1 MALMAFAI
9 APISALATPYLPTDD
24 AQVIERLPSPG
35 AGIKSELRQLR
46 RDLAGD
52 PHNLDIAL
60 RLARRYIAVGRAESD
75 PRYNGYA
82 QAALEPWWTSDA
94 PPVDVIV
101 LRATLRQNQHEFDAA
116 LADLALALARDPRN
130 AQAWLTQAVILQV
143 QGHYDRARQSCGR
156 LALLAPQLV
165 TATCAA
171 AVAGVS
177 GRAGPAY
184 QLLDAAFAATP
195 DADPSLQLWVSTTL
209 AEMAARLGDTAAAER
224 HFHAALALGERDAYL
239 LGAYAD
245 FLLDQGRAREARD
258 LLANET
264 RADPLLLRL
273 ALAEQALAAPELAD
287 HVATLTARFAAS
299 RLRGDTVHRREE
311 ARFTLHLL
319 NDAPAA
325 LQLAIDDW
333 RVQREP
339 ADARI
344 MLETALAARQPQAAS
359 AVLDWLQAG
368 GLEDAR
374 IASLAQRLR
383 EAMP

>member
-1 MALMAFAI
+1 MACAI
-9 APISALATPYLPTDD
+9 TPASALATPYLPTDD

-35 AGIKSELRQLR
+35 AGTKSELRQLR
-46 RDLAGD
+46 RDLAAD
-52 PHNLDIAL
+52 PHNLDLAL
-60 RLARRYIAVGRAESD
+60 RLARRYITVGRAESD

-82 QAALEPWWTSDA
+82 QAALEPWWASDA

-101 LRATLRQNQHEFDAA
+101 LRATLRQNRHEFDAA

-143 QGHYDRARQSCGR
+143 QGRYDRARRSCGR
-156 LALLAPQLV
+156 LALLTPQLV

-177 GRAGPAY
+177 GQAGPAY
-184 QLLDAAFAATP
+184 RLLAAAFAATP
-195 DADPSLQLWVSTTL
+195 AADPSLQLWVSTTL
-209 AEMAARLGDTAAAER
+209 AEMAARLGDAVAAER
-224 HFHAALALGERDAYL
+224 YFHTALAFGERDAYL

-273 ALAEQALAAPELAD
+273 ALAEQALGAPELAD
-287 HVATLTARFAAS
+287 HVATLGARFAAS

-319 NDAPAA
+319 NDPATA
-325 LQLAIDDW
+325 LRLAAENW
-333 RVQREP
+333 QVQREP
-339 ADARI
+339 CDARLL
-344 MLETALAARQPQAAS
+344 LETALAARRPGAA
-359 AVLDWLQAG
+359 ADVLAWLHTT
-368 GLEDAR
+368 GLEDLQ
-374 IASLAQRLR
+374 ISLLVQRLG
-383 EAMP
+383 AATPP